1 MILEN
6 WIGIFCHYDFMN
18 ELVFEI
24 RDAEEG
30 GFNARALGKAI
41 FTQAETWEELRK
53 NVLEA
58 IECYYDTPAEQPKL
72 VTLNHMTY

>member
-1 MILEN
+1 
-6 WIGIFCHYDFMN
+6 MN

-41 FTQAETWEELRK
+41 LRK
-53 NVLEA
+53 
-58 IECYYDTPAEQPKL
+58 PKL
-72 VTLNHMTY
+72 GKNYARMLWKRLNVTTTRQPSNQN

>member
-1 MILEN
+1 
-6 WIGIFCHYDFMN
+6 MN

-58 IECYYDTPAEQPKL
+58 IECYYNRPAEQPKL
-72 VTLNHMTY
+72 VTLHYVKDELMLVGA

>member
-1 MILEN
+1 
-6 WIGIFCHYDFMN
+6 MN

-72 VTLNHMTY
+72 VTLHYVKDELMLVGA

>member
-1 MILEN
+1 
-6 WIGIFCHYDFMN
+6 MN

-24 RDAEEG
+24 LDAEEG

-41 FTQAETWEELRK
+41 FTQAETWEELRS

-72 VTLNHMTY
+72 VILHYVTC